1 MIDIH
6 ILTTNQLKEIK
17 MTKTLTTNRN
27 WAFMTLL
34 SMIAVAL
41 PDAAF
46 AASGLDIFSDKL
58 CEIVAIATGQAGKAI
73 ATLGIVFLGIG
84 AFFGKLN
91 WGLAVLVAV
100 GIIAIFGAAELATG
114 LGGDATCT

>member
-1 MIDIH
+1 
-6 ILTTNQLKEIK
+6 

-41 PDAAF
+41 PEMAF
-46 AASGLDIFSDKL
+46 AQLDIFSEKL
-58 CEIVAIATGQAGKAI
+58 CEVVAIATGQAGKAI

-100 GIIAIFGAAELATG
+100 GIIAIFGAAELVDG
-114 LGGDATCT
+114 LGATESC